1 MAAAVTGVE
10 KIELA
15 PIATGDDVGT
25 LPDNGWKTV
34 QDIQEG
40 SVTFTVP
47 EVQVTNIRVEDKSGV
62 RHVLPGETD
71 PPEFSAASIW
81 IDGEIVQMLFGGT
94 WTSGTNTYTAPT
106 SDIIT
111 QLAIRFTTKGYGGQK
126 FVLTI
131 PVAAIVPGFD
141 GSFTRDNM
149 LAVSFTGRATTPVDK
164 DGAAVSPWSFKFEAV
179 S

>member
-1 MAAAVTGVE
+1 MANAVTGVE
-10 KIELA
+10 KIEIA
-15 PIATGDDVGT
+15 PIATGEDIGT
-25 LPDNGWKTV
+25 MPSTGWVTF

-81 IDGEIVQMLFGGT
+81 IDGAIVEMLFGGT
-94 WTSGTNTYTAPT
+94 WTSGTKTYAAPT
-106 SDIIT
+106 TDVIT
-111 QLAIRFTTKGYGGQK
+111 QLAIRFTSKAYGGEK
-126 FVLTI
+126 FVLEI
-131 PVAAIVPGFD
+131 PVASIVPGFD

-149 LAVSFTGRATTPVDK
+149 LAVSFTGRATTPVDSNG
-164 DGAAVSPWSFKFEAV
+164 DALSPWGFKFEAV
-179 S
+179 A